1 MHQLQTCTTCNKNIT
16 TYITKKKQLK
26 KSFSLNNKSTSTS
39 NSLHNININI
49 NNKQK
54 YKVNDVQHILPS
66 LNISTNILKD
76 AILTLFIYIKSK
88 LTLNQYDNIQYK
100 FLNILEITTKQ
111 KMRKHKQHI
120 KTKSLCKNETNSN
133 NKLHSYINNINNSK
147 NSSTFSTIPHT
158 QSQTVKNSRCNS
170 LTHAST
176 TKSNSQSLN
185 SSSTTNSNLFNI
197 NSNKRSL
204 YSLTKKNSSLQKENS
219 VHVQNKK
226 SFNYINRN
234 VQHSINKSLLQNA
247 SFNCVASKN
256 TRNYIVNSKHKGNN
270 KKTINDIKDKLFND
284 KDECEC
290 ENKYDGVDTGKFRK
304 VTEKEDE
311 NKNNELL
318 KEIKSS
324 LDDNL
329 KIMFNFSYEC
339 FLNKESESESK
350 RTFEEGNVNTNSNR
364 IDDDC
369 INIHNNNNHHHHSN
383 NK

>member
-26 KSFSLNNKSTSTS
+26 KSFSLNNKSTS
-39 NSLHNININI
+39 NSLHYINI

-54 YKVNDVQHILPS
+54 YKVNDIQYILPS
-66 LNISTNILKD
+66 LNISTKILKD

-88 LTLNQYDNIQYK
+88 LTLNQYDNIHYK

-111 KMRKHKQHI
+111 KLRKHTHI
-120 KTKSLCKNETNSN
+120 KTTSHCKNETNSN
-133 NKLHSYINNINNSK
+133 NKLHPYINNINNSK

-170 LTHAST
+170 LTHATT

-197 NSNKRSL
+197 NNNKRSL

-247 SFNCVASKN
+247 SFNCIASKN
-256 TRNYIVNSKHKGNN
+256 TRNYIVNSKHKGYN

-364 IDDDC
+364 LDDYC
-369 INIHNNNNHHHHSN
+369 INNDNNHHHYN
-383 NK
+383 N